1 MEFKITRR
9 RKRCRS
15 STFRRRRLNRIC
27 RCDFEVSLS
36 CSRLARYRTRQ
47 WWFAPGEC
55 KAFSFFNSPFD
66 AFCIALVK
74 GECASF
80 VFTPAAVVGM
90 QACLMCDQDHS
101 RSERTVT
108 TGVTRRV
115 PVVPD
120 PDKILCVGINYM
132 THVKETGRE
141 IPTKPMFFTRFADSQ
156 TAHNASIIRPAAS
169 HKLDF
174 EGELAVVIGRRARYV
189 KAADAFEYVAGYSC
203 YNDGSVRDW
212 QRHTIQFTPGKNFPS
227 TGGFGPWLVTADEVG
242 DPSQLSLVTRLNG
255 EVVQQ
260 APLNDLIFD
269 IASLIEYCSTFTV
282 LRPGD
287 VIITGTTGGV
297 GAFRE
302 PPLWMKPGDIVE
314 VEISKIGVLK
324 NTIVDERP

>member
-1 MEFKITRR
+1 MKLVSIRHADMNSFGVALDEGVIDLAPFASDVG
-9 RKRCRS
+9 S
-15 STFRRRRLNRIC
+15 SLKEALARN
-27 RCDFEVSLS
+27 SLS
-36 CSRLARYRTRQ
+36 AI
-47 WWFAPGEC
+47 E
-55 KAFSFFNSPFD
+55 
-66 AFCIALVK
+66 
-74 GECASF
+74 
-80 VFTPAAVVGM
+80 AVVREM
-90 QACLMCDQDHS
+90 QVILPW
-101 RSERTVT
+101 REVELR
-108 TGVTRRV
+108 

-132 THVKETGRE
+132 THVKETGRD

-156 TAHNASIIRPAAS
+156 TAHDAPIVRPLAS

-174 EGELAVVIGRRARYV
+174 EGELAVVIGRTARHV
-189 KAADAFEYVAGYSC
+189 KAANAFDYVAGYAC

-227 TGGFGPWLVTADEVG
+227 TGSFGPWLVTADDVG

-260 APLNDLIFD
+260 APLDDLIFD
-269 IASLIEYCSTFTV
+269 IPTLIEYCSTFTV

-314 VEISKIGVLK
+314 VEISKIGVLR
-324 NTIVDERP
+324 NTIADERP